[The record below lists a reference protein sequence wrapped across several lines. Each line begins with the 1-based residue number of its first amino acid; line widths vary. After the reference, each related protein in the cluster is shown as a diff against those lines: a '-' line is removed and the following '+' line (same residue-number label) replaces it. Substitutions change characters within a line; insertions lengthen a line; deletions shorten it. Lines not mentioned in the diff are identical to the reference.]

1 MRWVLVFGIA
11 ARMGEGGCADDD
23 FCIARVLLVYS
34 LRAKHLSTRED
45 VASWVYCGMVWLSLS
60 LSSRATL
67 TMSTQPCRAAV
78 THHCTRTSNALFGCR
93 AACMLHD
100 NGNLRRHA

>member
-11 ARMGEGGCADDD
+11 ARRGEGGCADDD

-45 VASWVYCGMVWLSLS
+45 VASRVYCGMVWLSLS

-67 TMSTQPCRAAV
+67 TMSTQPMPCCCDTSLHEDVQCIVRVSCCMYAA
-78 THHCTRTSNALFGCR
+78 R
-93 AACMLHD
+93 
-100 NGNLRRHA
+100 